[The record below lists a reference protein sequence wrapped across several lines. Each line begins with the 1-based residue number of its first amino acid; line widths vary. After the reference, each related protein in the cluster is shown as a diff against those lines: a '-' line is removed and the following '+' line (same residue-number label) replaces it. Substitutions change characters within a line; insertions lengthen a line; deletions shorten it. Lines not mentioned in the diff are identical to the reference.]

1 MGLHN
6 DSMKLLQ
13 EIYDVC
19 YNQHNHAYNISIKYF
34 SGLTREARMQL
45 ESQLL
50 YLKDE
55 SLITEYAPCSG
66 TPFSV
71 RPTSLGIQ
79 TVEQI
84 AETVA
89 PSSITIHGNV
99 SGIVGNTVTGNT
111 INQGYSFDE
120 MQELIRNAIADPA
133 EQQAI
138 EAAIKD
144 IYSRIEKEEPLEK
157 GMLNKV
163 ATNIERYQGIIAAVG
178 QTLTSYLLKM

>member
-1 MGLHN
+1 
-6 DSMKLLQ
+6 
-13 EIYDVC
+13 
-19 YNQHNHAYNISIKYF
+19 
-34 SGLTREARMQL
+34 
-45 ESQLL
+45 
-50 YLKDE
+50 
-55 SLITEYAPCSG
+55 
-66 TPFSV
+66 
-71 RPTSLGIQ
+71 
-79 TVEQI
+79 
-84 AETVA
+84 
-89 PSSITIHGNV
+89 
-99 SGIVGNTVTGNT
+99 
-111 INQGYSFDE
+111 